1 MKIMESFRRTKDIQ
15 KSIKLKT
22 TKGSANTI
30 PKHAAGKKILCFF
43 YGLSTFLAVNAEI
56 TFSKAEDAV
65 LFAKLHAR
73 EKIIEKEL
81 ILENMHKTKLNVQDF
96 LPHLSI
102 SFSESNSVNPGAND
116 TKTKNLQFSLNHTV
130 INPGRKLKY
139 NLAKIEALYAYKENQ
154 LNWQNF
160 ENEIA
165 ETYFNCLL
173 ARQVLAL
180 KTELLEKT
188 MEEEKILHKQFQ
200 LGMLL
205 ETDFLEYMTSVL
217 QIENQRAEAEKNYK
231 IQKGILNLA
240 LGLEEF
246 AEIEFRDPLTP
257 EAENAELE
265 EHSKSIWNIVKNR
278 SIELQKQDM
287 AIEYSRKQQKYS
299 DAWYLPNFSIKPSVS
314 FSGED
319 FPLAKPNYSFQMS
332 FSFENIP
339 FAPVSIS
346 NNYSFS
352 DKKLTGVSNSGST
365 NSFCQVTYLSD
376 KRTAKLTLL
385 QQQIQRQDNE
395 KKMYSNLYQQIVTHD
410 NYLKKITLLENT
422 KKIQEKRLEF
432 SKMQT
437 EQGFIKPIKY
447 LEQLIELS
455 DTKNSLLQAKIQTIA
470 AERIIAILTGIPFK
484 ELINAIY

>member
-1 MKIMESFRRTKDIQ
+1 
-15 KSIKLKT
+15 
-22 TKGSANTI
+22 
-30 PKHAAGKKILCFF
+30 
-43 YGLSTFLAVNAEI
+43 
-56 TFSKAEDAV
+56 
-65 LFAKLHAR
+65 
-73 EKIIEKEL
+73 
-81 ILENMHKTKLNVQDF
+81 
-96 LPHLSI
+96 
-102 SFSESNSVNPGAND
+102 
-116 TKTKNLQFSLNHTV
+116 
-130 INPGRKLKY
+130 
-139 NLAKIEALYAYKENQ
+139 
-154 LNWQNF
+154 
-160 ENEIA
+160 
-165 ETYFNCLL
+165 
-173 ARQVLAL
+173 
-180 KTELLEKT
+180 
-188 MEEEKILHKQFQ
+188 
-200 LGMLL
+200 
-205 ETDFLEYMTSVL
+205 
-217 QIENQRAEAEKNYK
+217 
-231 IQKGILNLA
+231 
-240 LGLEEF
+240 
-246 AEIEFRDPLTP
+246 
-257 EAENAELE
+257 
-265 EHSKSIWNIVKNR
+265 
-278 SIELQKQDM
+278 M

>member
-1 MKIMESFRRTKDIQ
+1 MSKLDDIIKDFNK
-15 KSIKLKT
+15 KSDTAVITVGLPTYKCKRIPFTSPRMNYCTFGGLPIGQIAEFFGEEHGGKT
-22 TKGSANTI
+22 TTALDIVAN
-30 PKHAAGKKILCFF
+30 
-43 YGLSTFLAVNAEI
+43 YQQM
-56 TFSKAEDAV
+56 EDAKKV
-65 LFAKLHAR
+65 LYIDA
-73 EKIIEKEL
+73 
-81 ILENMHKTKLNVQDF
+81 ENTLDVEWATKLGVDVDSLVVFKPTTQSAEEIFQLIYDAVESDEVG
-96 LPHLSI
+96 LWVLDSIPALS
-102 SFSESNSVNPGAND
+102 SAQE
-116 TKTKNLQFSLNHTV
+116 
-130 INPGRKLKY
+130 
-139 NLAKIEALYAYKENQ
+139 
-154 LNWQNF
+154 
-160 ENEIA
+160 
-165 ETYFNCLL
+165 
-173 ARQVLAL
+173 
-180 KTELLEKT
+180 LEKT

-217 QIENQRAEAEKNYK
+217 QIENQRTEAEKNYK

-365 NSFCQVTYLSD
+365 NSFCQVTYVSD